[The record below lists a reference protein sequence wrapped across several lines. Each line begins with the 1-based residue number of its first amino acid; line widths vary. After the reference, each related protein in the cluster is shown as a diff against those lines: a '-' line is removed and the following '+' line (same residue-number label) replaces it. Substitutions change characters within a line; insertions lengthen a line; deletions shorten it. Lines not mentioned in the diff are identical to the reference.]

1 MSSSVRAIQAENQS
15 ISQEIRISQ
24 YHKFEIINEHFKM
37 SNASHALT
45 GNQHFS
51 RPRLLYDKISK
62 TVWTFLKK
70 ILRDSFNNLFPIK
83 QITFTL
89 W

>member
-24 YHKFEIINEHFKM
+24 YHKFEIINEHFEM

-45 GNQHFS
+45 RNQHFS
-51 RPRLLYDKISK
+51 RCHVPTMTKSPK
-62 TVWTFLKK
+62 
-70 ILRDSFNNLFPIK
+70 LF
-83 QITFTL
+83 
-89 W
+89 

>member
-24 YHKFEIINEHFKM
+24 YHKFEIINEHFEM

-51 RPRLLYDKISK
+51 RPRLL
-62 TVWTFLKK
+62 
-70 ILRDSFNNLFPIK
+70 
-83 QITFTL
+83 
-89 W
+89 

>member
-24 YHKFEIINEHFKM
+24 YHKFEIINEHFEM

-45 GNQHFS
+45 GNQQFS
-51 RPRLLYDKISK
+51 RQRLLRQNLQNCLNFYEY
-62 TVWTFLKK
+62 
-70 ILRDSFNNLFPIK
+70 ILRDSIIYFL
-83 QITFTL
+83 
-89 W
+89 